1 MRKETNRK
9 NHMSLVLRWAAE
21 TGSAGE
27 QIVGTTLA
35 NGDDWTGAP
44 YSPQPITYL
53 LCRKKKYNN
62 STPR

>member
-1 MRKETNRK
+1 
-9 NHMSLVLRWAAE
+9 MSLVLRWAAE

-35 NGDDWTGAP
+35 NGDDWTEAP
-44 YSPQPITYL
+44 YSPQSITYL